1 MATPYQVPRLSDI
14 MYTRSR
20 TPTPQQVTLNNLMSF
35 LKSAQQIKAETEAE
49 RSHREFT
56 KQSNIEEREWRSGEE
71 TKRRAV
77 EEEKELRRRFER
89 RQDIRRNENQRL
101 IDENTRRADRASNF
115 IRSAL
120 SAGKIEH
127 ASTLLAGS
135 LTDFENANR
144 MQDVDRYQGE
154 IDSGRT
160 RKSGENRVNA
170 KVLEVTRGVGEISA
184 LLNTDDWTTYA
195 DDNDRNILLNYENR
209 NFSHFTAVERIFL
222 QDKLKSMSAA
232 EAQIAES
239 IIEYEGR
246 GAFRDDETDEPTGVL
261 KQLYEQKANL
271 LDERSS
277 LKNNPSAF
285 LPSHAR
291 NKSTLLDYGYGPEQ
305 LDDAIGT
312 WIKMVKPSFATGPI
326 ERDTPDARAYIHGL
340 LEAGEAKAIYTGG
353 KVSSILTRAQWQAA
367 GLGMKQDPPLDEDPK
382 GPKKIKTID
391 EFTKE
396 LEERIQVKIED
407 GIPAKGS
414 SGVMG
419 EYTHNISYLQ
429 DIKDPKGKEYPL
441 AEHSYVP
448 NIVREYAGLSQEIY
462 DTMDGATAG
471 FKKNINKYKAGL
483 DNDVQKEIK
492 TTLVNSLNQR
502 DAGMATMLAMRNKIQ
517 QQIRNPNT
525 GQYEKLHFI
534 KLLQKITREITK
546 VDNFF
551 EYMRTTHP
559 ELSPPERV
567 FSQKRRWRPRGH
579 LDY

>member
-1 MATPYQVPRLSDI
+1 MATPYQVPSLSDI

-20 TPTPQQVTLNNLMSF
+20 TPTPQQITLNNLMSF
-35 LKSAQQIKAETEAE
+35 LNSAQQIKAETEAE
-49 RSHREFT
+49 RSRREFM
-56 KQSNIEEREWRSGEE
+56 KQSDIAERDWRSGEE

-77 EEEKELRRRFER
+77 AEQNELRRQFER
-89 RQDIRRNENQRL
+89 DADIARVEAQRL
-101 IDENTRRADRASNF
+101 VEENKARADRAGNF

-120 SAGKIEH
+120 SQGKIEH

-135 LTDFENANR
+135 LKDFENANR
-144 MQDVDRYQGE
+144 MQDADRYKGE

-160 RKSGENRVNA
+160 RKAGENRVNA
-170 KVLEVTRGVGEISA
+170 KVLEVTRGVGEISD
-184 LLNTDDWTTYA
+184 LLNTADWTNYA

-209 NFSHFTAVERIFL
+209 NFANLTAVQRIFL
-222 QDKLKSMSAA
+222 QDELKSMSAT
-232 EAQIAES
+232 EAQLAES

-246 GAFRDDETDEPTGVL
+246 GTFRDDETGEPTGVL
-261 KQLYEQKANL
+261 KQLYDQKANL
-271 LDERSS
+271 LDERSN
-277 LKNNPSAF
+277 LRNNPSAF
-285 LPSHAR
+285 LPSHTR
-291 NKSTLLDYGYGPEQ
+291 NKSTLLDYEYGPEQ

-312 WIKMVKPSFATGPI
+312 WIKMVKPSFATGKI

-340 LEAGEAKAIYTGG
+340 LESGDAKAIYTNG
-353 KVSSILTRAQWQAA
+353 KVSSILTSAQWQAA
-367 GLGMKQDPPLDEDPK
+367 GLGIKKDPPLDEDPK
-382 GPKKIKTID
+382 DPKKIKTIA
-391 EFTKE
+391 EFGKE

-414 SGVMG
+414 SGAMG
-419 EYTHNISYLQ
+419 EYIHNISYLQ

-441 AEHSYVP
+441 DEHSYVP
-448 NIVREYAGLSQEIY
+448 NIVREYAGISQEIH

-471 FKKNINKYKAGL
+471 FKQNINKYKKGL

-502 DAGMATMLAMRNKIQ
+502 DAGMAKMLAMRDKIQ

-567 FSQKRRWRPRGH
+567 FP
-579 LDY
+579 

>member
-1 MATPYQVPRLSDI
+1 
-14 MYTRSR
+14 
-20 TPTPQQVTLNNLMSF
+20 MSF
-35 LKSAQQIKAETEAE
+35 LNSAQQIKAETEAE
-49 RSHREFT
+49 RSRREFM
-56 KQSNIEEREWRSGEE
+56 KQSDIAERDWRSGEE

-77 EEEKELRRRFER
+77 AEQNELRRQFER
-89 RQDIRRNENQRL
+89 DADIARVEAQRL
-101 IDENTRRADRASNF
+101 VDKNRERADRAGNF

-120 SAGKIEH
+120 SQGKIEH

-135 LTDFENANR
+135 RKDFENANR
-144 MQDVDRYQGE
+144 MQDAHRYKGE

-160 RKSGENRVNA
+160 RKAGENRVNA
-170 KVLEVTRGVGEISA
+170 KVLEVTRGVGEISD
-184 LLNTDDWTTYA
+184 LLNTADWTNYA

-209 NFSHFTAVERIFL
+209 NFANLTAVQRIFL
-222 QDKLKSMSAA
+222 QDELKSMSAT
-232 EAQIAES
+232 EAQLAES

-246 GAFRDDETDEPTGVL
+246 GTFRDDETGEPTGVL
-261 KQLYEQKANL
+261 KQLYDQKANL
-271 LDERSS
+271 LDERSN
-277 LKNNPSAF
+277 LRNNPSAF
-285 LPSHAR
+285 LPSHTR
-291 NKSTLLDYGYGPEQ
+291 NKSTLLDYEYGPEQ

-312 WIKMVKPSFATGPI
+312 WIKMVKPSFATGKI

-340 LEAGEAKAIYTGG
+340 LESGDAKAIYTNG
-353 KVSSILTRAQWQAA
+353 KVSSILTSAQWQAA
-367 GLGMKQDPPLDEDPK
+367 GLGIKKDPPLDEDPK
-382 GPKKIKTID
+382 DPKKIKTIA
-391 EFTKE
+391 EFGKE

-414 SGVMG
+414 SGAMG
-419 EYTHNISYLQ
+419 EYIHNISYLQ

-441 AEHSYVP
+441 DEHSYVP
-448 NIVREYAGLSQEIY
+448 NIVREYAGISQEIH

-471 FKKNINKYKAGL
+471 FKQNINKYKKGL

-502 DAGMATMLAMRNKIQ
+502 DAGMAKMLAMRDKIQ

-567 FSQKRRWRPRGH
+567 FP
-579 LDY
+579 

>member
-1 MATPYQVPRLSDI
+1 MATPYQVPSLSDI

-20 TPTPQQVTLNNLMSF
+20 TPTPQQITLNNLMSF
-35 LKSAQQIKAETEAE
+35 LNSAQQIKAETEAE
-49 RSHREFT
+49 RSRREFS
-56 KQSNIEEREWRSGEE
+56 KQSDIEEREWRSGEE

-77 EEEKELRRRFER
+77 ASENELRRQFER
-89 RQDIRRNENQRL
+89 DADILRVKTQRL
-101 IDENTRRADRASNF
+101 VDENRERADRAGNF

-120 SAGKIEH
+120 SQGKIEH

-135 LTDFENANR
+135 RKDFENANR
-144 MQDVDRYQGE
+144 MQDAERYQGE

-160 RKSGENRVNA
+160 RKEGENRVNA
-170 KVLEVTRGVGEISA
+170 KVLEVQRGVGEISD
-184 LLNTDDWTTYA
+184 LLNTNDWTKYA

-209 NFSHFTAVERIFL
+209 NFANLTAVERIFL
-222 QDKLKSMSAA
+222 QDKLKSMSAT
-232 EAQIAES
+232 EAQLAES

-246 GAFRDDETDEPTGVL
+246 GTFRDDETDEPTGVL

-277 LKNNPSAF
+277 LRNNPSAF

-312 WIKMVKPSFATGPI
+312 WITMVKPSFATGPI

-340 LEAGEAKAIYTGG
+340 LEAGEAKAIYTNG
-353 KVSSILTRAQWQAA
+353 KVSSILTSGQWQAA
-367 GLGMKQDPPLDEDPK
+367 GLGITQDPPEDPK
-382 GPKKIKTID
+382 DPKDPKKIKTIA
-391 EFTKE
+391 EFGKE

-414 SGVMG
+414 SGTMG
-419 EYTHNISYLQ
+419 EYIHNISYLQ

-441 AEHSYVP
+441 DEHSYVP
-448 NIVREYAGLSQEIY
+448 NIVREYAGISQEIH

-471 FKKNINKYKAGL
+471 FKQNINKYKKGL

-502 DAGMATMLAMRNKIQ
+502 DAGMAKMLAMRDKIQ

-567 FSQKRRWRPRGH
+567 FP
-579 LDY
+579 